1 MGLDRRGVLTPEISR
16 MTKRRRKLIQVL
28 VLASLLAGVCVLLW
42 MIFHIEPVGPKD
54 YSFLSRLAR

>member
-1 MGLDRRGVLTPEISR
+1 
-16 MTKRRRKLIQVL
+16 MTKRRRRLVQIL

-54 YSFLSRLAR
+54 YSYVTLLAP